1 MKKLFFDFFP
11 LVIFFIAFKLYNIY
25 VATGALMVA
34 SSIQIIY
41 EYIKY
46 KKVEAMHIITL
57 VLVIIFGGLT
67 IYFHNDRFI
76 QWKVS
81 ILNWLFAIIFLAS
94 QFFMKKPII
103 RLLMEKSV
111 LLPPKVWTRL
121 NLAWIFYFTL
131 LGFLNIYVA
140 YYFSLNTW
148 VNFKLFGLMGC
159 TIIFIIAQSIYLF
172 KHIKHTDQN
181 NNNLKQ

>member
-1 MKKLFFDFFP
+1 MKKLIFDFFP
-11 LVIFFIAFKLYNIY
+11 LVIFFVAFKLYNIY

-41 EYIKY
+41 EYVKY
-46 KKVEAMHIITL
+46 KKIEPMHIITL

-81 ILNWLFAIIFLAS
+81 ILNWLFAAIFLAS
-94 QFFMKKPII
+94 QLFMKKPII
-103 RLLMEKSV
+103 QLLMEKSV
-111 LLPPKVWTRL
+111 QLPKKVWRNL
-121 NLAWIFYFTL
+121 NYAWIIYFIL
-131 LGFLNIYVA
+131 LGCLNIYVA
-140 YYFSLNTW
+140 YYFSLNAW

-159 TIIFIIAQSIYLF
+159 TIIFIIAQSAYLY
-172 KHIKHTDQN
+172 KHIDHN
-181 NNNLKQ
+181 NRG